1 MPIAGEYSGQL
12 ANNGERIEAVNG
24 SGDTILELNY
34 GTKDPW
40 PEEADGRGSSM
51 EIIDPNNTFSRPE
64 NWRTSL
70 HQGGSPGHPG
80 NINQIIIK
88 RLDIKEGELNLVF
101 SAPVGGGYTV
111 LYRESLS
118 KGDWS
123 PLRKVETTSLTK
135 TEIEVQVG
143 IPNETETC
151 FFKIISEEN

>member
-1 MPIAGEYSGQL
+1 
-12 ANNGERIEAVNG
+12 
-24 SGDTILELNY
+24 
-34 GTKDPW
+34 
-40 PEEADGRGSSM
+40 M

-70 HQGGSPGHPG
+70 HQGGSPGHLG

-101 SAPVGGGYTV
+101 SAPVGRDYTV

-118 KGDWS
+118 RGYWS

-135 TEIEVQVG
+135 TEIEVQIG
-143 IPNETETC
+143 IPNGTETC
-151 FFKIISEEN
+151 FFKIMSEEN

>member
-1 MPIAGEYSGQL
+1 
-12 ANNGERIEAVNG
+12 
-24 SGDTILELNY
+24 
-34 GTKDPW
+34 
-40 PEEADGRGSSM
+40 M

-64 NWRTSL
+64 NWRISL
-70 HQGGSPGHPG
+70 HQGGSPGHSG
-80 NINQIIIK
+80 NVNQIIIK

-101 SAPVGGGYTV
+101 SAPVGWGYTV

-123 PLRKVETTSLTK
+123 PLRKVETNSLTK

>member
-1 MPIAGEYSGQL
+1 
-12 ANNGERIEAVNG
+12 
-24 SGDTILELNY
+24 
-34 GTKDPW
+34 
-40 PEEADGRGSSM
+40 M

-88 RLDIKEGELNLVF
+88 SLVIKEGELNMVF
-101 SAPVGGGYTV
+101 SAPVGGDYTV

-118 KGDWS
+118 KGYWS

-143 IPNETETC
+143 IPNETETS
-151 FFKIISEEN
+151 FFKLMSEEN